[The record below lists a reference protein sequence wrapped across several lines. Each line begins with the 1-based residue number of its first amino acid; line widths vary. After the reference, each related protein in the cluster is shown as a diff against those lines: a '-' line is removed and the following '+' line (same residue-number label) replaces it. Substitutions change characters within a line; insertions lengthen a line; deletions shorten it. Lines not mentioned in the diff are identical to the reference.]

1 MKTIM
6 IVGDGFV
13 GGAIRQALIAQ
24 HNIIIQDPP
33 KGYDNGNYRGLIDL
47 DGVIICVPTP
57 SDDEGYCDDSLVLEE
72 YNKIRDIFPTLPILL
87 KSTTSIKTL
96 NYLESLEDVNLTF
109 SPEFLT
115 ANNAYEDLMN
125 SEHMIFANAR
135 PEISN
140 MWSDMFVDV
149 LNDVKPVTMTSLV
162 EAGMVK
168 YTINSFLATKV
179 TFFNEINQLCE
190 QLGISYQRV
199 KLATQLDK
207 RIGVTHM
214 DVPGSDGMRGW
225 GGACFPK
232 DTSEFALAADDAGA
246 PLDLLK
252 TVIELN
258 RKHRQ

>member
-33 KGYDNGNYRGLIDL
+33 KGYDNGNYRGLVDL

-57 SDDEGYCDDSLVLEE
+57 SDDDGYCDDSVVLEE

-115 ANNAYEDLMN
+115 AKNAYEDLMN

-207 RIGVTHM
+207 RIGVSHM

-232 DTSEFALAADDAGA
+232 DTSEFTKMAAEEGSG
-246 PLDLLK
+246 LKLLE

-258 RKHRQ
+258 REHRQ